1 MTPMEC
7 SYYSSN
13 EITLE
18 LAASEGGLSKTLNL
32 SELVSAPAPAE
43 ITLDVLGQNSD
54 SSVASWS
61 VMPNFESMDQAI
73 AELRGEIRET
83 LGDSELHQ
91 RRTIPKRFY
100 ITEAEE
106 QQLEE
111 LRQGVNLSA
120 FVRAKVF
127 GSGIP
132 RPRAIAPQI
141 NREAYVQLAQLRA
154 LCNQM
159 AKAMNIA
166 VQQNRDLPLTSAYLD
181 QLERL
186 ETLLVEIGLQ
196 LSQRQDTH

>member
-1 MTPMEC
+1 
-7 SYYSSN
+7 
-13 EITLE
+13 
-18 LAASEGGLSKTLNL
+18 
-32 SELVSAPAPAE
+32 
-43 ITLDVLGQNSD
+43 
-54 SSVASWS
+54 
-61 VMPNFESMDQAI
+61 MPNFESMDQAI
-73 AELRGEIRET
+73 AELKGEIREA

-91 RRTIPKRFY
+91 RRTIAKRFY

-154 LCNQM
+154 NCNQM

-166 VQQNRDLPLTSAYLD
+166 VQQNRDLPLTPAYLE

-186 ETLLVEIGLQ
+186 EKLLVEIGLQ
-196 LSQRQDTH
+196 LSPGKNTNQEEPET

>member
-1 MTPMEC
+1 MGQQ
-7 SYYSSN
+7 
-13 EITLE
+13 LF
-18 LAASEGGLSKTLNL
+18 
-32 SELVSAPAPAE
+32 APEPAE
-43 ITLDVLGQNSD
+43 ITLNVLGQNSD
-54 SSVASWS
+54 GLVASWRL
-61 VMPNFESMDQAI
+61 MPNFESMDQAI
-73 AELRGEIRET
+73 AELKGEIREA

-91 RRTIPKRFY
+91 RRTIAKRFY

-154 LCNQM
+154 NCNQM

-166 VQQNRDLPLTSAYLD
+166 VQQNRDLPLTPAYLE

-186 ETLLVEIGLQ
+186 EKLLVEIGLQ
-196 LSQRQDTH
+196 LSPGKNTNQEEPET